1 MHKHGY
7 ERNEI
12 LSLMWDDQNILY
24 LHTAMYYVHY
34 ISAQHRKENF
44 IDFQGFPSI
53 FLKMFKT
60 S

>member
-1 MHKHGY
+1 MHKHGN

-12 LSLMWDDQNILY
+12 LSLMCDDQKIS
-24 LHTAMYYVHY
+24 YVHAAMCY
-34 ISAQHRKENF
+34 AHYASAKHRKENF